1 MASFA
6 APVKGKGKKKVG
18 MNEDALDEALKALH
32 ECDLVCGKTL
42 TCGNH
47 QCEERDHKGPCKPCL
62 RSSFEELICSWDVD
76 FIVVIAF
83 VTPVIVE
90 IVHRCA
96 EKLGSYACLNNT
108 LAPLFVTL
116 PLSVLKTNRSTSS
129 PNGLSRLQ
137 PKCTSECGI
146 AQRNARLADALGIK
160 ADARSNTGNEATYSD
175 DLVGFARA
183 NMKFLGLVET
193 AFTEFVNSPKRTQ
206 VLPHM
211 PPDRRKFVHDLAHVY
226 RLDTQMVD
234 QEPHRSVQIIRR
246 VDTRIPH
253 PLLSA
258 HIASLAPSAPSLG
271 KLGNLRGGT
280 VSAPS
285 WRKANAS
292 TVSNPNVAAPT
303 ATTPL
308 SSTRG
313 WTSVVARPTPPTNAR
328 PTGSS
333 TSANPSA
340 NPSRTGTP
348 DRAATSTPRTGVATN
363 ANSVALVP
371 PSVPNPGAVD
381 VPDDWEDDA

>member
-1 MASFA
+1 M
-6 APVKGKGKKKVG
+6 
-18 MNEDALDEALKALH
+18 
-32 ECDLVCGKTL
+32 CGKARKLCLPEQHPCTAL
-42 TCGNH
+42 CHAPAVCPEDEPCQSSVYVTC
-47 QCEERDHKGPCKPCL
+47 PCG
-62 RSSFEELICSWDVD
+62 RIRQAV
-76 FIVVIAF
+76 
-83 VTPVIVE
+83 
-90 IVHRCA
+90 RCG
-96 EKLGSYACLNNT
+96 K
-108 LAPLFVTL
+108 
-116 PLSVLKTNRSTSS
+116 STSS

-160 ADARSNTGNEATYSD
+160 ADARSSPGNEATYSD

-226 RLDTQMVD
+226 RLDTQLVD

-258 HIASLAPSAPSLG
+258 YIASLAPSAPSLG

-285 WRKANAS
+285 WRKPNAS
-292 TVSNPNVAAPT
+292 AASNPNIAAPA
-303 ATTPL
+303 ATTPS

-313 WTSVVARPTPPTNAR
+313 WTSVVARPTPPASAR

-348 DRAATSTPRTGVATN
+348 DRAVTSTSRTGITTTASNVTPA
-363 ANSVALVP
+363 
-371 PSVPNPGAVD
+371 PSVPDVGAVD